1 MHFNWLKTASDFL
14 AKKRITVSVLC
25 ITGSMFL
32 LGSTSTNVFAI
43 DDTNNVETSNVADN
57 NTDSSKSVEE
67 ATEESD
73 KEPDTSDIPKQIVDE
88 GIVDHGLTGTAPWYL
103 TEKGTFYLLDGTMS
117 EYTESDSFI
126 KIHDKYK
133 DIKKVDTSLATDA
146 VIAPIDS
153 SGLLSSNG
161 ESKIQIMNLSKLNTS
176 NVTNMQAM
184 FSFSTELIELDLSS
198 FDTSNVTNM
207 EAMFCYMPQLRYLDI
222 SNFDMSNVTEDDE
235 MFNDAPLIS
244 IKFGSKNKFTDATLP
259 VVNENYLNWINV
271 GDGTEEKPSGDIEL
285 TKNSQGFSIPP
296 AINDFKNN
304 SEQFVVDGIVKPT
317 LIVPSNIGDQ
327 TITIKGIPETEFNIY
342 VPQVDGYTTDQI
354 AIKVSLDGN
363 GQATTTDSI
372 IYTPNYIDNGVA
384 TFNTPVGE
392 KSVTGI
398 KGKVGETVNVNVPEI
413 NGYTP
418 NKKVVTGVMQPNGTV
433 KLDEKVIYTKN
444 SSSSGSNNS
453 NNSNNNSQNDKPMTR
468 NLEQTVATFA
478 NNKHVNLYSFNQS
491 NNKLTKVSN
500 RALGSDTDWF
510 SDKMLTIDDTNY
522 LRVASNEWVKAD
534 QVYRFIDNISQV
546 RTSPSNEQEYKTLKD
561 AQNQLITNRSLANN
575 TNWFTDRIAYLG
587 KNANI
592 IPKEQNT
599 FESKFYRVSSNEFI
613 HASDVSEY

>member
-14 AKKRITVSVLC
+14 AKKRITISVLC

-117 EYTESDSFI
+117 EYTEADSFI
-126 KIHDKYK
+126 NIYDTHK
-133 DIKKVDTSLATDA
+133 DIKKIDTSLATNS
-146 VIAPIDS
+146 VIAPKNSTSLFSINIE
-153 SGLLSSNG
+153 SGIQ
-161 ESKIQIMNLSKLNTS
+161 SKSGIQIMDLSKLDTS
-176 NVTNMQAM
+176 NVTIMQGM
-184 FSFSTELIELDLSS
+184 FSFCLKLTELDLSN

-207 EAMFCYMPQLRYLDI
+207 RAMFCLMPQLRYLDI
-222 SNFDMSNVTEDDE
+222 SSFNMSNVTDDLA
-235 MFNDAPLIS
+235 MFDDACLIS
-244 IKFGSKNKFTDATLP
+244 IKLGPKNKFIHASLP
-259 VVNENYLNWINV
+259 IVNKNYPNWVNV
-271 GDGTEEKPSGDIEL
+271 GDGTEENPQADIVLKEG
-285 TKNSQGFSIPP
+285 TITEIPNEP
-296 AINDFKNN
+296 
-304 SEQFVVDGIVKPT
+304 EQFVTQGIVSST
-317 LIVPSNIGDQ
+317 LNIPSNLGDQ
-327 TITIKGIPETEFNIY
+327 TITVKGIPGTNFSVNS
-342 VPQVDGYTTDQI
+342 PQIKNYTVEPTRI
-354 AIKVSLDGN
+354 NVVLDEDEK
-363 GQATTTDSI
+363 ATTSDTITYLRD
-372 IYTPNYIDNGVA
+372 YFDNGIA
-384 TFNTPVGE
+384 TFDTPIGE
-392 KSVTGI
+392 KTVTGI
-398 KGKVGETVNVNVPEI
+398 KGKIGETVNVNVPEI
-413 NGYTP
+413 NGYTS

-453 NNSNNNSQNDKPMTR
+453 NNSNNNSQNDKPTTR

-478 NNKHVNLYSFNQS
+478 NNKYVNLYSFNQS

-510 SDKMLTIDDTNY
+510 SDKKLTIDDTNY

-613 HASDVSEY
+613 NASDVSEY

>member
-14 AKKRITVSVLC
+14 AKKRITISVLC

-117 EYTESDSFI
+117 EYTEADSFI
-126 KIHDKYK
+126 NIYDTHK
-133 DIKKVDTSLATDA
+133 DIKKIDTSLATNS
-146 VIAPIDS
+146 VIAPKNSTSLFSINIE
-153 SGLLSSNG
+153 SGIQ
-161 ESKIQIMNLSKLNTS
+161 SKSGIQIMDLSKLDTS
-176 NVTNMQAM
+176 NVTIMQGM
-184 FSFSTELIELDLSS
+184 FSFCLKLTELDLSN

-207 EAMFCYMPQLRYLDI
+207 RAMFCLMPQLRYLDI
-222 SNFDMSNVTEDDE
+222 SSFNMSNVTDDLA
-235 MFNDAPLIS
+235 MFDDACLIS
-244 IKFGSKNKFTDATLP
+244 IKLGPKNKFIHASLP
-259 VVNENYLNWINV
+259 IVNKNYPNWVNV
-271 GDGTEEKPSGDIEL
+271 GDGTEENPQADIVLKEG
-285 TKNSQGFSIPP
+285 TITEIPNEP
-296 AINDFKNN
+296 
-304 SEQFVVDGIVKPT
+304 EQFVTQGIVSST
-317 LIVPSNIGDQ
+317 LNIPSNLGDQ
-327 TITIKGIPETEFNIY
+327 TITVKGIPGTNFSVNS
-342 VPQVDGYTTDQI
+342 PQIKNYTVEPTRI
-354 AIKVSLDGN
+354 NVVLDEDEK
-363 GQATTTDSI
+363 ATTSDTITYLRD
-372 IYTPNYIDNGVA
+372 YFDNGIA
-384 TFNTPVGE
+384 TFDTPIGE
-392 KSVTGI
+392 KTLTGI
-398 KGKVGETVNVNVPEI
+398 KGKIGETVNVNVPEI
-413 NGYTP
+413 NGYTS

-453 NNSNNNSQNDKPMTR
+453 NNSNNNSQNDKPTTR

-478 NNKHVNLYSFNQS
+478 NNKYVNLYSFNQS

-510 SDKMLTIDDTNY
+510 SDKKLTIDDTNY

-613 HASDVSEY
+613 NASDVSEY

>member
-14 AKKRITVSVLC
+14 AKKRITISVLC

-117 EYTESDSFI
+117 EYTEADSFI
-126 KIHDKYK
+126 NIYDTHK
-133 DIKKVDTSLATDA
+133 DIKKIDTSLATNS
-146 VIAPIDS
+146 VIAPKNSTSLFSINIE
-153 SGLLSSNG
+153 SGIQ
-161 ESKIQIMNLSKLNTS
+161 SKSGIQIMDLSKLDTS
-176 NVTNMQAM
+176 NATIMQGM
-184 FSFSTELIELDLSS
+184 FSFCLKLTELDLSN

-207 EAMFCYMPQLRYLDI
+207 RAMFCLMPQLRYLDI
-222 SNFDMSNVTEDDE
+222 SSFDMSNVTDDLA
-235 MFNDAPLIS
+235 MFDDACLIS
-244 IKFGSKNKFTDATLP
+244 IKLGPKNKFIHASLP
-259 VVNENYLNWINV
+259 IVNKNYPNWVNV
-271 GDGTEEKPSGDIEL
+271 GDGTEENPQADIVLKEG
-285 TKNSQGFSIPP
+285 TITEIPNEP
-296 AINDFKNN
+296 
-304 SEQFVVDGIVKPT
+304 EQFVTQGIVSST
-317 LIVPSNIGDQ
+317 LNIPSNLGDQ
-327 TITIKGIPETEFNIY
+327 TITVKGIPGTNFSVNS
-342 VPQVDGYTTDQI
+342 PQIKNYTVEPTRINVVLDEDG
-354 AIKVSLDGN
+354 K
-363 GQATTTDSI
+363 ATTSDTITYLRD
-372 IYTPNYIDNGVA
+372 YFDNGIA
-384 TFNTPVGE
+384 TFDTPIGE
-392 KSVTGI
+392 KTVTGI
-398 KGKVGETVNVNVPEI
+398 KGKIGETVNVNVPEI
-413 NGYTP
+413 NGYTS

-453 NNSNNNSQNDKPMTR
+453 NNSNNNSQNDKPTTR

-478 NNKHVNLYSFNQS
+478 NNKYVNLYSFNQS

-613 HASDVSEY
+613 NASDVSEY

>member
-1 MHFNWLKTASDFL
+1 MHFNWLKTAPDFL
-14 AKKRITVSVLC
+14 AKKRITISVLC

-117 EYTESDSFI
+117 EYTEADSFI
-126 KIHDKYK
+126 NIYDTHK
-133 DIKKVDTSLATDA
+133 DIKKIDTSLATNS
-146 VIAPIDS
+146 VIAPKNSTSLFSINIE
-153 SGLLSSNG
+153 SGIQ
-161 ESKIQIMNLSKLNTS
+161 SKSGIQIMDLSKLDTS
-176 NVTNMQAM
+176 NVTIMQGM
-184 FSFSTELIELDLSS
+184 FSFCLKLTELDLSN

-207 EAMFCYMPQLRYLDI
+207 RAMFCLMPQLRYLDI
-222 SNFDMSNVTEDDE
+222 SSFNMSNVTDDLA
-235 MFNDAPLIS
+235 MFDDACLIS
-244 IKFGSKNKFTDATLP
+244 IKLGPKNKFIHASLP
-259 VVNENYLNWINV
+259 IVNKNYPNWVNV
-271 GDGTEEKPSGDIEL
+271 GDGTEENPQADIVLKEG
-285 TKNSQGFSIPP
+285 TITEIPNEP
-296 AINDFKNN
+296 
-304 SEQFVVDGIVKPT
+304 EQFVTQGIVSST
-317 LIVPSNIGDQ
+317 LNIPSNLGDQ
-327 TITIKGIPETEFNIY
+327 TITVKGIPGTNFSVNS
-342 VPQVDGYTTDQI
+342 PQIKNYTVEPTRI
-354 AIKVSLDGN
+354 NVVLDEDEK
-363 GQATTTDSI
+363 ATTSDTITYLRD
-372 IYTPNYIDNGVA
+372 YFDNGIA
-384 TFNTPVGE
+384 TFDTPIGE
-392 KSVTGI
+392 KTLTGI
-398 KGKVGETVNVNVPEI
+398 KGKIGETVNVNVPEI
-413 NGYTP
+413 NGYTS

-453 NNSNNNSQNDKPMTR
+453 NNSNNNSQNDKPTTR

-478 NNKHVNLYSFNQS
+478 NNKYVNLYSFNQS

-510 SDKMLTIDDTNY
+510 SDKKLTIDDTNY

-613 HASDVSEY
+613 NASDVSEY